1 MHEAALS
8 STSAGRPAIHMLEAD
23 YDVIANLALSI
34 ERHSP
39 ELSKLLLDEINRAE
53 IHASGALPADVV
65 GIGSEVEFLD
75 VESGERRRVQLV
87 LPAEADIAA
96 GRVSILS
103 PVAAGLIG
111 LKTGQSIDWPSPGGR
126 MRVLRI
132 LDATRP
138 PANSEGQPAG

>member
-1 MHEAALS
+1 MHEAAIS
-8 STSAGRPAIHMLEAD
+8 SSAARPAIQMIEAD

-34 ERHSP
+34 ERRSP

-53 IHASGALPADVV
+53 IHAADDLPADVV

-75 VESGERRRVQLV
+75 VESGEKRRVQLV

-103 PVAAGLIG
+103 PVGAGLIG
-111 LKTGQSIDWPSPGGR
+111 LRTGQSIDWPSPGGR
-126 MRVLRI
+126 MRELRI

-138 PANSEGQPAG
+138 VAKTQGNPSE